1 MCLEEGKGHKTGR
14 TLSKRVQGGAPSGTE
29 NRRLGSRGPS
39 RHPCQELPP
48 STAGC
53 LITARESNQATRRE
67 ANDRIWKQTHLPG
80 ARRSRSCE
88 GSIWRREIFVG
99 SNHHLDTID
108 GPSEGIIGVRLSQDG
123 SGCRNRGQAVGNK
136 RGSRQISKKATS
148 VIQAKDSHG
157 FSEAAAM
164 RC

>member
-1 MCLEEGKGHKTGR
+1 MDLAAPEHLESSQNRGR
-14 TLSKRVQGGAPSGTE
+14 THVPCIGRQILKRWTTREVLSDIFKW
-29 NRRLGSRGPS
+29 RG
-39 RHPCQELPP
+39 
-48 STAGC
+48 
-53 LITARESNQATRRE
+53 
-67 ANDRIWKQTHLPG
+67 
-80 ARRSRSCE
+80 
-88 GSIWRREIFVG
+88 
-99 SNHHLDTID
+99 
-108 GPSEGIIGVRLSQDG
+108 GIIGVRLSQDG